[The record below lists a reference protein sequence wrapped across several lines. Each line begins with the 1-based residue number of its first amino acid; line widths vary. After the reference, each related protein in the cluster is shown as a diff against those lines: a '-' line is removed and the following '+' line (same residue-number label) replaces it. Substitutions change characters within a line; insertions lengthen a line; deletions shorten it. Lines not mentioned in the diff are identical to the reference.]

1 MGRNLQETAAQLPG
15 KAHVFLSLGYRPPS
29 SSFTRQLASRA
40 RASVRRGGGALDT
53 TSLVYCFPLP
63 DSLLPHLQEV
73 PASQTLKS
81 LRGRMFSFQSRGLCA
96 MHSLMKLWE
105 AYAVS
110 EGCTLA
116 RDRDYSHT
124 VFYKKRDCGPFRRS
138 VQPRLCI
145 SNS

>member
-1 MGRNLQETAAQLPG
+1 M
-15 KAHVFLSLGYRPPS
+15 
-29 SSFTRQLASRA
+29 
-40 RASVRRGGGALDT
+40 RRGGGAALDT

-63 DSLLPHLQEV
+63 DSLLPHLQKV

-110 EGCTLA
+110 EGCTSA

-124 VFYKKRDCGPFRRS
+124 VFIRKETVALSEGLFSHASVFPTHRPFTGPLRDNCHIPSSYIRAL
-138 VQPRLCI
+138 RLGALNGLPG
-145 SNS
+145 SGH